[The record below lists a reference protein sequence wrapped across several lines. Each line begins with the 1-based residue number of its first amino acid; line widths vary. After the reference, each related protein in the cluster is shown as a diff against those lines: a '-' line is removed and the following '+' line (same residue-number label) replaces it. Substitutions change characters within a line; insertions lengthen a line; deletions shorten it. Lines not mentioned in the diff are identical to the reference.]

1 MTGISPDIQ
10 VESIKNI
17 LSKKSTCPDYRFNF
31 GQYKGKSLEY
41 VLKFDRQYLL
51 YLLSEDFIGPKLR
64 KDILQAIDKEEGE
77 YEH

>member
-1 MTGISPDIQ
+1 MSDISPELQVDI
-10 VESIKNI
+10 IKGI
-17 LSKKSTCPDYRFNF
+17 LSKPKTCPDYRFNF

-41 VLKFDRQYLL
+41 VLRFDRKYLL

>member
-1 MTGISPDIQ
+1 MGGTSTDIQ
-10 VESIKNI
+10 VEIIKNI
-17 LSKKSTCPDYRFNF
+17 MSKPKTCPDYRFNF

-64 KDILQAIDKEEGE
+64 KDILQAIDKEDGE